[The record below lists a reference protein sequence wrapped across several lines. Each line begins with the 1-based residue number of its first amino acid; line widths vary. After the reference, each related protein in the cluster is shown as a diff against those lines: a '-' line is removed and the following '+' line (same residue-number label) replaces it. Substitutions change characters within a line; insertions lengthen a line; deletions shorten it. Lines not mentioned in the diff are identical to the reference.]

1 MVNKYMKYL
10 EKFKMFEYAVKYCSV
25 KDGEIIDISQYPNFS
40 ASGSISGMKKK
51 YYGKDAT
58 LIRCGSYIY
67 NVPKEI
73 YDNIDDIDNILL
85 MKTAKK
91 YNI

>member
-1 MVNKYMKYL
+1 MKYL
-10 EKFKMFEYAVKYCSV
+10 KKFKIFEYAVKYCSV

-40 ASGSISGMKKK
+40 ASGSIKGMKDRV
-51 YYGKDAT
+51 YGKNAT

-73 YDNIDDIDNILL
+73 YDNIDDIDKILL
-85 MKTAKK
+85 MKKVDK
-91 YNI
+91 YNL